1 MGVLSLQ
8 QVRRRTVFVA
18 ALAVIILGL
27 SVASLA
33 GCSQTRKN
41 STETLLDL
49 PPVLTEEL
57 PVVAYKAPEELPLNY
72 RSFDFAVEAGGTAID
87 LYNGGNNSW
96 NEQVSYGYFD
106 MAGKSIIKITPDF
119 SFGSFEV
126 VPKSLGITGE
136 RQGDAIVF
144 ELNRQV
150 PVSLVFDGNYKG
162 KVLHL
167 FAQQPETDIP
177 NKHDPDV
184 IFFEPGFHDK
194 GDYGEPPIMLES
206 GQTLYISGGA
216 VVRARIRADQ
226 VSHITIR
233 GRGILLNDFRTSDE
247 YDDIA
252 LTLGYVTD
260 STVKDIIVNRDAASW
275 TAAMHGSSNV
285 DIINYKA
292 VSPRFASSDG
302 FNINSSHDILFDG
315 AFIHSADDA
324 VAIKGLS
331 HEEPQNALP
340 VYNITY
346 KNAQLWADAN
356 NAIGIG
362 AETVAPYFKNI
373 TFSNIDILHNYDDR
387 DHPDVL
393 PDRSAINIF
402 ALQGTEISDIT
413 FENIRVEN
421 AKRLMNIQMA
431 ETFYFGALQGNWS
444 YPGSISNITYRN
456 IESFSDGSNEIKL
469 EGWSEDRL
477 ITKVTY
483 DNVVINGEKLNKQD
497 DPLFTINEF
506 AKEITIK

>member
-1 MGVLSLQ
+1 MKLLYKKNSNKA
-8 QVRRRTVFVA
+8 FVSFIS
-18 ALAVIILGL
+18 ALCSMLL
-27 SVASLA
+27 LA
-33 GCSQTRKN
+33 GCTQTDTVVAGL
-41 STETLLDL
+41 SSLL
-49 PPVLTEEL
+49 PPELTDEL
-57 PVVAYKAPEELPLNY
+57 PVHAYPAPDDLPVEY
-72 RSFDFAVEAGGTAID
+72 RSFDFSVEAGGANID
-87 LYNGGNNSW
+87 LYNGGSNSW

-106 MAGKSIIKITPDF
+106 MPGKSTVKITPDF
-119 SFGSFEV
+119 TFDGFDI
-126 VPKSLGITGE
+126 VPKSLGIEGE
-136 RQGDAIVF
+136 LQGDAIVF

-167 FAQQPETDIP
+167 FAQAPESDIP
-177 NKHDPDV
+177 DKNDPDV

-194 GDYGEPPIMLES
+194 GDYGELPIMLQS

-216 VVRARIRADQ
+216 VVRARVRADQ
-226 VSHITIR
+226 ADHITIR
-233 GRGILLNDFRTSDE
+233 GRGILLNDYRSNDQ

-252 LTLGYVTD
+252 LTLGYVTN
-260 STVKDIIVNRDAASW
+260 STVRDIIVNRDAASW
-275 TAAMHGSSNV
+275 TAAMHGSSNIEV
-285 DIINYKA
+285 LNYKA

-331 HEEPQNALP
+331 HEKPKDALP

-346 KNAQLWADAN
+346 QNAQLWADAN
-356 NAIGIG
+356 NTIGIG

-373 TFSNIDILHNYDDR
+373 TFSNIDILFNYDDR

-413 FENIRVEN
+413 FENIRVEK

-444 YPGSISNITYRN
+444 YPGFIKNITYRN
-456 IESFSDGSNEIKL
+456 ITSDSDGSNEIKI
-469 EGWSEDRL
+469 EGWSTVRK
-477 ITKVTY
+477 ITDITY
-483 DNVVINGEKLNKQD
+483 DNVVVNGNKLTNLT
-497 DPLFTINEF
+497 DPLFNRNAFAENINV
-506 AKEITIK
+506 K